1 MGHYDP
7 SDELDLIS
15 YWTAIEDADDESAYS
30 QEEIQKDIAKGRIMS
45 RPGHKHEDEE
55 DGPTTEHRGRKLSF
69 LRMPVAGFAGA
80 ELDLQY
86 DENHHGH
93 KHTQAKR
100 MSVLH
105 NVEEVAEASGALQ
118 PGSLRA
124 NALSRLWDKLNFM
137 NTDGIEDIVAQG
149 TNTNIPK
156 FVVMQNG
163 VHQVIHSLS
172 TYERGLLDY
181 ALPRLRDVCERE
193 GACAKRKFITICG
206 LCLAGS
212 KQLADVHS
220 MLDPPSPTTPMT
232 PKRVQVDG
240 QWVRGKQDET
250 PMPFAGSRGRSTSPR
265 RGGGLADPDHESEMA
280 ETVASSA
287 RPEVHQGSALD
298 LMLGRIFDKLDPE
311 MRGYIDTVPEP
322 KKAYG
327 LTPFETALLELSQ
340 YQLQYELKNN
350 EAGRL
355 TKQRAVDLF
364 KSSMDQDY
372 PAMEDRKT
380 RSESPKRPRG
390 GQGYPPL
397 ETAMR
402 SVYREALR
410 IRKPMHREPTNEEL
424 EMAECTFHP
433 AINRPPEKS
442 GSGGPAQPRNR
453 TAIFSGTQS
462 RSMSTRDMREIV
474 ELQEC
479 TFTPNLYKHLTQSP
493 KKAQRLYAFDMAQ
506 PQYRSKR
513 RGANVLVQELER
525 REVLEGHAEGAMH
538 IHGTRGKWYWQ
549 ENLRKESA
557 RSQYSLNLGKANV
570 DLRDKPDSGMD
581 LGKSRERHDETKT
594 RAAPRDW
601 GKYIRVHDV
610 RYMTE
615 ETTTTAQL
623 EGPNA
628 DEQESRAFAETFL
641 SLRQATNQS
650 GAGPRR
656 GVLM

>member
-1 MGHYDP
+1 
-7 SDELDLIS
+7 
-15 YWTAIEDADDESAYS
+15 
-30 QEEIQKDIAKGRIMS
+30 
-45 RPGHKHEDEE
+45 
-55 DGPTTEHRGRKLSF
+55 
-69 LRMPVAGFAGA
+69 
-80 ELDLQY
+80 
-86 DENHHGH
+86 
-93 KHTQAKR
+93 
-100 MSVLH
+100 
-105 NVEEVAEASGALQ
+105 
-118 PGSLRA
+118 
-124 NALSRLWDKLNFM
+124 
-137 NTDGIEDIVAQG
+137 
-149 TNTNIPK
+149 
-156 FVVMQNG
+156 
-163 VHQVIHSLS
+163 
-172 TYERGLLDY
+172 
-181 ALPRLRDVCERE
+181 
-193 GACAKRKFITICG
+193 
-206 LCLAGS
+206 
-212 KQLADVHS
+212 
-220 MLDPPSPTTPMT
+220 
-232 PKRVQVDG
+232 
-240 QWVRGKQDET
+240 
-250 PMPFAGSRGRSTSPR
+250 
-265 RGGGLADPDHESEMA
+265 
-280 ETVASSA
+280 
-287 RPEVHQGSALD
+287 
-298 LMLGRIFDKLDPE
+298 MLGRIFDKLDPE
-311 MRGYIDTVPEP
+311 MRGYIDAVPEP
-322 KKAYG
+322 RKVSG
-327 LTPFETALLELSQ
+327 LTPFECALLELSQ

-372 PAMEDRKT
+372 PAMEDRKA
-380 RSESPKRPRG
+380 RSESPTKRPRG

-433 AINRPPEKS
+433 AINRPPEKTGS
-442 GSGGPAQPRNR
+442 GSPAKPRNR
-453 TAIFSGTQS
+453 EAIFSGTQS

-474 ELQEC
+474 DLQEC

-493 KKAQRLYAFDMAQ
+493 KKAQRLYNFDLAQ

-525 REVLEGHAEGAMH
+525 REVLEGHSEGAMH

-581 LGKSRERHDETKT
+581 LGMSMERHDVTKT

-610 RYMTE
+610 RYMADE
-615 ETTTTAQL
+615 PEALADQ
-623 EGPNA
+623 ECGGG